1 MARIR
6 IEDLPEVDNLTPEE
20 MEQIFGAGLRSFK
33 PTFEALEAR
42 EVYDVGL
49 NHALLASAAQPHAA
63 DSPRSHMV
71 QELGPQIQVDMSLL
85 SGAPAQGAPP
95 QGLAGAAGQSSTTST
110 WDDVDFIKGKAEQ
123 IVRDKVIKADSP
135 WSVNPFLRVTGS
147 TVGTVTG
154 KQIEVKVTV
163 RFRTPGN
170 GLGNTGGEAD
180 GTFTLNFVK
189 TRQGD
194 MKVYTLANP
203 SHDNFDKAPLI
214 DRGALSNKL
223 ANVCKNEVIRMD
235 QRWDNSKGDYDG
247 GQIARRI
254 SDWALKVLT
263 ADKNGSRIDAKVQ
276 SITHHPD
283 GLRVQVWINRHHTLG
298 YERGFAERLVTFDL
312 TYAGQVNGQ
321 DQFTVQ
327 VTSEATQGDW
337 FRGHVGLESFG
348 VSHEGLKKELSALV
362 QQ

>member
-85 SGAPAQGAPP
+85 DTLARGATP

-180 GTFTLNFVK
+180 GTLTLNFVK

-194 MKVYTLANP
+194 MKVYTLAHP

-223 ANVCKNEVIRMD
+223 ANVCNNEVIRMD

-247 GQIARRI
+247 GQIAQRV
-254 SDWALKVLT
+254 SDWALKSLKGAESTGIKGHVH
-263 ADKNGSRIDAKVQ
+263 A
-276 SITHHPD
+276 ITHCPE
-283 GLRVQVWINRHHTLG
+283 GLRVQVLVNRKMTAFNQSG
-298 YERGFAERLVTFDL
+298 IAERIVTFDL
-312 TYAGQVNGQ
+312 TYAGQVNGK
-321 DQFTVQ
+321 DQFTVK
-327 VTSEATQGDW
+327 VTSQATEGDW
-337 FRGHVGLESFG
+337 FRGHVGLEGFG
-348 VSHEGLKKELSALV
+348 VTEAALQKELSRLV
-362 QQ
+362 N